1 MAIELGQLQRE
12 YKVRPNLNRANLIF
26 GCLFLIAGMLL
37 LLYTF
42 YITFF
47 TEPDGIQY
55 LFGTVGFLIALLGW
69 LGLRIQKQETS
80 ICVQVFSE
88 GFSYSRSGKTDQV
101 RWDDI
106 TEATLGVVQKKLR
119 HHRVILETFYEY
131 RITPQSGTDI
141 QFRLKGSGIPDIE
154 QFSNTIRNE
163 VTRRQLPSAI
173 ATFNEGGTIQF
184 GKLSVSRTGINNGKE
199 TLAWSDIEEL
209 KLNKGSIKFLKKDKS
224 SNWPDV
230 LMGQTPNVFVFMALV
245 NNVLKNRSEP
255 TSG

>member
-26 GCLFLIAGMLL
+26 GRLFVIAGMLL

-131 RITPQSGTDI
+131 RITPQSGTEI
-141 QFRLKGSGIPDIE
+141 QFRLKKNAIPDIE

-163 VTRRQLPSAI
+163 VTRRQLPKAI

-184 GKLSVSRTGINNGKE
+184 GNLSVSGTGINNGKE
-199 TLAWSDIEEL
+199 TMAWSDIEEL